1 MHKHERPP
9 IRAEPLSRNYR
20 NNTTKQEFRKENI
33 DYGVF
38 YISN

>member
-1 MHKHERPP
+1 MHKHERPS